1 MPTATLRN
9 LGGSVIVAV
18 PKKILSLVDL
28 RAGSQVQISV
38 RQGCV
43 VVKPK
48 KRPQYTLSEL
58 LANTRKTHL
67 FNPRRDRDWLSGG
80 PAGKEA
86 L

>member
-1 MPTATLRN
+1 
-9 LGGSVIVAV
+9 
-18 PKKILSLVDL
+18 
-28 RAGSQVQISV
+28 VQISV

-67 FNPRRDRDWLSGG
+67 FNRRRDRDWLSGG